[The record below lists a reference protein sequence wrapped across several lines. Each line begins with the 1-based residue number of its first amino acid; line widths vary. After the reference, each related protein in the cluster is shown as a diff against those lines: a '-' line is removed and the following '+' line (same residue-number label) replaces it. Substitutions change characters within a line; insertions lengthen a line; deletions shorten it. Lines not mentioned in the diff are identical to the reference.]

1 MSISQQFRAE
11 LERLASQGIV
21 EGSATILLSDGGYD
35 LHCAVL
41 DIDSIGCRLERLTLK
56 PENISNTAI
65 ERLRKMASELTKR
78 LVYLLEPI
86 APVEFDREGAS
97 VQLRSKPPHK
107 DDDGTQYYELV
118 VNQRGLQLYRYSKA
132 VGESRRVISSQL
144 TREVLCRLIADFY
157 AVACEWQ
164 PE

>member
-1 MSISQQFRAE
+1 MDISQQFRVE

-21 EGSATILLSDGGYD
+21 EDSETILLNDCGYD
-35 LHCAVL
+35 LHCVVL
-41 DIDSIGCRLERLTLK
+41 DIDSIGCRLERLALK
-56 PENISNTAI
+56 PENISDATI
-65 ERLRKMASELTKR
+65 EQLRHMASELTKR

-118 VNQRGLQLYRYSKA
+118 VNQRGLQLCRYSKS
-132 VGESRRVISSQL
+132 VGDSRRVISSQL
-144 TREVLCRLIADFY
+144 THEVLCRLITDFY
-157 AVACEWQ
+157 AVTCES
-164 PE
+164 